1 MAACRYCEKKGFF
14 LSVDRNGLCAGC
26 SEVFLPQIV
35 NDCRIVVESAGIVS
49 KSKNQ
54 KTIISRCEV
63 GLAALN
69 RLVPYERRGIPTLTE
84 PSSAIASKFKSIRYE
99 SIGRLVGEQVFS
111 ARAKQESAATPTG
124 KLTGYTKAIDNL
136 NKMLLEFDDVSE
148 VEPAIAELVSERDK
162 VRTGIAFLK
171 AEKLIANGK
180 LRQAKEALVDALVE
194 IKHDST
200 PDAAQADDIARIEAK
215 VSEIETKLLAQ

>member
-1 MAACRYCEKKGFF
+1 
-14 LSVDRNGLCAGC
+14 
-26 SEVFLPQIV
+26 
-35 NDCRIVVESAGIVS
+35 
-49 KSKNQ
+49 
-54 KTIISRCEV
+54 
-63 GLAALN
+63 
-69 RLVPYERRGIPTLTE
+69 
-84 PSSAIASKFKSIRYE
+84 
-99 SIGRLVGEQVFS
+99 
-111 ARAKQESAATPTG
+111 
-124 KLTGYTKAIDNL
+124 LTGYTKAIDNL